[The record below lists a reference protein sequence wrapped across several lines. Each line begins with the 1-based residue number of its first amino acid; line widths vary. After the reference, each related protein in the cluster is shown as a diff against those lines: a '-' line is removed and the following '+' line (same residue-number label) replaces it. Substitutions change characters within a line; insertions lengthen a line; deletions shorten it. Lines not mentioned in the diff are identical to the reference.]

1 MFSPVLCFSS
11 LPEAHGGDIPPNLEI
26 VGPVAIDELEQDQ
39 RMLDEYLEYQ
49 RQIENE
55 NKQTPRHLYTFKH
68 SMQMQ
73 YSKLENDPHFNRF
86 ITYFRLDITKLMV
99 YTSVSELSICI
110 PREDQF

>member
-26 VGPVAIDELEQDQ
+26 VGPVAIMNWSKTNGNFCMWSVEEKDQ

-73 YSKLENDPHFNRF
+73 
-86 ITYFRLDITKLMV
+86 
-99 YTSVSELSICI
+99 
-110 PREDQF
+110 